1 MRLSGGDKQER
12 AWLHGPPRGT
22 VKEDAGTGNY
32 DVCLIPGV
40 RRLGIGAPR
49 RIELDAQ
56 RAMAKEF
63 QETRLCPALE
73 LSQCRAEVE
82 MGGRYRFPAADGT
95 CFCSPT
101 PVFSL
106 ISRGRIFSAFGSAT
120 VSTPASKVAS
130 TFSGSTVLGRE
141 KVRSNTP

>member
-1 MRLSGGDKQER
+1 MRLSGRDEQKR
-12 AWLHGPPRGT
+12 AWPHGPPGGT
-22 VKEDAGTGNY
+22 IKEGAGPRNY

-40 RRLGIGAPR
+40 GRLRIGTPG
-49 RIELDAQ
+49 RIELDTQ
-56 RAMAKEF
+56 RAVAKELE
-63 QETRLCPALE
+63 ETRLCPALE
-73 LSQCRAEVE
+73 LSQRRAEVE
-82 MGGRYRFPAADGT
+82 VGGRYRFPAADGT

-106 ISRGRIFSAFGSAT
+106 ISRGRIFSAFGRAT
-120 VSTPASKVAS
+120 VSTPPSKVAS

>member
-1 MRLSGGDKQER
+1 MRLSGRDEQKR
-12 AWLHGPPRGT
+12 AWPHGPPGGT
-22 VKEDAGTGNY
+22 IEEGAGTGNY
-32 DVCLIPGV
+32 DVGLVPGV
-40 RRLGIGAPR
+40 GGLRIGAPR

-56 RAMAKEF
+56 CAVAKEF
-63 QETRLCPALE
+63 KETRLCPTLE
-73 LSQCRAEVE
+73 LSQRRAEVE
-82 MGGRYRFPAADGT
+82 VRGRYRFPAVDGT

-106 ISRGRIFSAFGSAT
+106 ISRGRIFSAFGRAT
-120 VSTPASKVAS
+120 VSTPPSNVAS